1 VHVPNLTRRTQV
13 LLDERRYQRLRSRA
27 AAQGCSIGALVRDA
41 IDQALA
47 SDQDTGVSRSET
59 FLSAPPLPV
68 GEPDD
73 LSAEMEHTLAR
84 DE

>member
-1 VHVPNLTRRTQV
+1 MHVPPLTRRTQI
-13 LLDERRYQRLRSRA
+13 LLDERRYQLLRSRA
-27 AAQGCSIGALVRDA
+27 AAQGSSIGALVRDA

-47 SDQDTGVSRSET
+47 SDQDAGVSRSEV

-73 LSAEMEHTLAR
+73 LSDELEHALAR